1 MFDVEL
7 LRTLLAVAD
16 TGSFTLAANRVHRTQ
31 STVSQQIR
39 KLEEAAGHRL
49 LRRERAGGVILPTQE
64 GEVLLG
70 YARRIVDISREA
82 ETMMRA
88 AKPLETIRLG
98 VPEDFAGHRLTELL
112 SGLARSFPRVRLDVT
127 SGLNIELSRQ
137 LAARELD
144 LAIVKRHPESG
155 PCIAR
160 WPERLVWVAGRKVK
174 EVAEPVP
181 LAVFPSGCVYRGY
194 AIEMLETAGRRWRI
208 AYTSQSLIGIQA
220 AISSGLGISILS
232 QGAILP
238 GHRRLEPA
246 EGFPEPPQ
254 SEIALLAKS
263 GRLEVVVEDVASYLE
278 DQMSTGILK
287 GLMSV
292 DGGENAFE
300 ASASGN
306 T

>member
-1 MFDVEL
+1 MFDIEL
-7 LRTLLAVAD
+7 LRTLLAVAE

-64 GEVLLG
+64 GDVLLG
-70 YARRIVDISREA
+70 YARRIVTLSEEA

-88 AKPLETIRLG
+88 AEALNTVRLG

-112 SGLARSFPRVRLDVT
+112 SGLARSFPRIRLDVT
-127 SGLNIELSRQ
+127 SGLSVELSRR

-144 LAIVKRHPESG
+144 LALVNRRPERG
-155 PCIAR
+155 RCIAR
-160 WPERLVWVAGRKVK
+160 WPERLVWVAGC
-174 EVAEPVP
+174 ETEDVAEPVP
-181 LAVFPSGCVYRGY
+181 LAVFSAGCVYRGY
-194 AIEMLETAGRRWRI
+194 AIEMLEAAGRRWRI
-208 AYTSQSLIGIQA
+208 AYASQSLIGIQA
-220 AISSGLGISILS
+220 AVTSGLGVSLLS
-232 QGAILP
+232 QGAVLS

-246 EGFPEPPQ
+246 EGFPEPPH

-263 GRLEVVVEDVASYLE
+263 GRLEAGIEDVAFYLE
-278 DQMSTGILK
+278 DLMNTGILE

-292 DGGENAFE
+292 DGEESSFE
-300 ASASGN
+300 ASSSGN
-306 T
+306 A